1 MNKIVKYSKD
11 KIILDVTLE
20 KKLKKYLELEKEL
33 KPILTEIKSETI
45 DIMNKTDNKIMKTSL
60 GIIFKFKSGY
70 TKTSLNTTALKE
82 NDFDIYK
89 EYLETSTVSDSVNI
103 SLSK

>member
-1 MNKIVKYSKD
+1 MSKIVKYSKD

-33 KPILTEIKSETI
+33 KPLLTEIKNETI
-45 DIMNKTDNKIMKTSL
+45 DIMNKTDNTIMKTSL
-60 GIIFKFKSGY
+60 GIIFKLKNGY
-70 TKTSLNTTALKE
+70 TKTSLDTTALKE
-82 NDFDIYK
+82 HDFDIYK
-89 EYLETSTVSDSVNI
+89 EYLKTSQVSDSVNI

>member
-33 KPILTEIKSETI
+33 KPLLT
-45 DIMNKTDNKIMKTSL
+45 
-60 GIIFKFKSGY
+60 
-70 TKTSLNTTALKE
+70 
-82 NDFDIYK
+82 
-89 EYLETSTVSDSVNI
+89 
-103 SLSK
+103 

>member
-1 MNKIVKYSKD
+1 MSKIVKYSKD

-33 KPILTEIKSETI
+33 KPLLTEIKNETI
-45 DIMNKTDNKIMKTSL
+45 DIMNKTNNRTMKTSL
-60 GIIFKFKSGY
+60 GIIFKLKNGY
-70 TKTSLNTTALKE
+70 TKTSLDTGALKIQ
-82 NDFDIYK
+82 DFDIYK
-89 EYLETSTVSDSVNI
+89 EYLKTSYVDDTVSI

>member
-33 KPILTEIKSETI
+33 KPLLTEIKSETI
-45 DIMNKTDNKIMKTSL
+45 DIMNKTDNTIMKTSL
-60 GIIFKFKSGY
+60 GIIFKLKNGY
-70 TKTSLNTTALKE
+70 TKTALDTTALKE
-82 NDFDIYK
+82 NDFDVYK
-89 EYLETSTVSDSVNI
+89 EYLKTRTVGDSVNI